1 MKKNIKKIIQAS
13 HYGFCMGVKRAIKI
27 AEETGNSKSGPVN
40 VLNEI
45 VHNDIVVKKLS
56 EDGVGSVSSV
66 DKAMKGTVII
76 SAHGQP
82 HSTFVKAEKL
92 GLKVVDATCP
102 LVIRIHDI
110 VQDLIKKDY
119 DIIHFGDLKH
129 DETKGVVGY
138 APEGRVRV
146 IGDVNDLRNIE
157 LSRDKVALTSQTTA
171 RVEDFEQISS
181 EVKKIIP
188 HIEVF
193 NTICNA
199 TTQRQAAVMELA
211 GKVDVIFVVGSSSS
225 ANSKRLRSISEQI
238 CGRAYLI
245 NTAKSLKPE
254 WLDGVTNVGL
264 TAGAS
269 TPEYLVDEV
278 IAYLRDL
285 SDCQAEVIRTPKK
298 HKRRR
303 LDEQDRIYNDNL

>member
-1 MKKNIKKIIQAS
+1 MNIKKIILAS

-27 AEETGNSKSGPVN
+27 AEETGISKTGPVN

-45 VHNDIVVKKLS
+45 VHNDAVVQKLS
-56 EDGVGSVSSV
+56 GEGVGSVNSV
-66 DKAMKGTVII
+66 KKASKGTVII

-82 HSTFVKAEKL
+82 RSTFEEAKRL

-102 LVIRIHDI
+102 LVIRIQDTI
-110 VQDLIKKDY
+110 QDLIKKDY
-119 DIIHFGDLKH
+119 YIIHFGDLKH

-138 APEGRVRV
+138 APEGRVIV
-146 IGDVNDLRNIE
+146 IGQVGDLKNID
-157 LSRDKVALTSQTTA
+157 LSRAKVALTSQTTA
-171 RVEDFEQISS
+171 RVEDFEQISA
-181 EVKKIIP
+181 EVRKIIP

-193 NTICNA
+193 NTICDA
-199 TTQRQAAVMELA
+199 TTQRQAAVMEFA

-225 ANSKRLRSISEQI
+225 ANSNRLRSISEEI

-245 NTAKSLKPE
+245 NSAQSLEHE
-254 WLDGVTNVGL
+254 WLDGATNVGL

-278 IAYLRDL
+278 ISYLLQL
-285 SDCQAEVIRTPKK
+285 SGGQAQVIRTRKK
-298 HKRRR
+298 RKSRHH
-303 LDEQDRIYNDNL
+303 DEQEQISEDRL